1 MKKVVNGTILR
12 DKMNE
17 AIDLLCDTVKT
28 TIGPKGSNVIIDH
41 SAFSP
46 FITNDG
52 VTIAN
57 NIESEDEVINTI
69 LNLAKE
75 SSINTNDLV
84 GDGTTT
90 TLVLLQS
97 IYKNGIKELNNIS
110 PIILKDELFSSL
122 ENITNLLKNISF
134 KANKKE
140 LLSIATTSSNSSSIG
155 KIVSAVYS
163 KVNNKNMIKVT
174 ESNNEKT
181 NIIYKKGYIID
192 SLLSSAYFL
201 KDLQSVSLNN
211 AYVLIVN
218 DYLDNVDDIA
228 NILNEVIKTKTP
240 LIILSEDYS
249 DMFTEEIVSLNMQGI
264 LNAYL
269 LKHPGYGFEKVVT
282 LEDIAL
288 ITTASITSKENIKIN
303 HLGKIDNITI
313 NNNEVIFNF
322 KENDKISKKINEI
335 KKLENNDFN
344 NKRLSMFTS
353 MSVEIQ
359 VGGFTTTE
367 KREKKMRYDDAVC
380 AVFSSSNGILL
391 GSGISLYQISEQLD
405 ESTIANK
412 ILKTSLKSPFE
423 QIILNAGLD
432 ENKIIS
438 EIKKSNYKKV
448 YNILKEKYENIDN
461 TSVIDTYDV
470 VINSLKNAISI
481 SSMLL
486 TTTSLVINEYQNNL
500 NELKEYGNI

>member
-1 MKKVVNGTILR
+1 MKKVVNGNILR

-28 TIGPKGSNVIIDH
+28 TLGPKGSNVIIDH

-122 ENITNLLKNISF
+122 ENITNLLKSISF

-140 LLSIATTSSNSSSIG
+140 LLSIATTSSNSSTIG
-155 KIVSAVYS
+155 KIVSDVYS

-174 ESNNEKT
+174 ESDNEKT

-201 KDLQSVSLNN
+201 KDLPSVSLNN

-240 LIILSEDYS
+240 LILLSEDYS
-249 DMFTEEIVSLNMQGI
+249 DMFTEEIISLNMQGI

-269 LKHPGYGFEKVVT
+269 LKHPGYGFEKIVT
-282 LEDIAL
+282 LE
-288 ITTASITSKENIKIN
+288 
-303 HLGKIDNITI
+303 
-313 NNNEVIFNF
+313 
-322 KENDKISKKINEI
+322 
-335 KKLENNDFN
+335 
-344 NKRLSMFTS
+344 
-353 MSVEIQ
+353 
-359 VGGFTTTE
+359 
-367 KREKKMRYDDAVC
+367 
-380 AVFSSSNGILL
+380 LL
-391 GSGISLYQISEQLD
+391 
-405 ESTIANK
+405 
-412 ILKTSLKSPFE
+412 
-423 QIILNAGLD
+423 
-432 ENKIIS
+432 
-438 EIKKSNYKKV
+438 
-448 YNILKEKYENIDN
+448 
-461 TSVIDTYDV
+461 
-470 VINSLKNAISI
+470 
-481 SSMLL
+481 
-486 TTTSLVINEYQNNL
+486 
-500 NELKEYGNI
+500 